1 MSLFPYALFCSFSLK
16 LPRGQHPIKKWV
28 LSIPKKDKM
37 LDGAPR
43 RLCKYHPSLNGA
55 DFCGGGWVIS
65 GLLVDG
71 FGSWF
76 GTNTK
81 LLHGVMGP
89 ISTPND
95 YLNTVFD
102 DAVSLHGSCKTMPSH
117 GSTGK
122 VSTCSSSLST
132 LVLLLTGGD
141 GSFTALKK
149 MIDSEWKHLNLDLLL
164 CFYIKKLCILKN
176 VMSQKHVKV
185 WLKPNINKGYFW
197 KNVHIFVANL
207 FMSNF
212 RNHLIIAAFLPI
224 PLP

>member
-1 MSLFPYALFCSFSLK
+1 MV
-16 LPRGQHPIKKWV
+16 LPEGFANT
-28 LSIPKKDKM
+28 IPAWM
-37 LDGAPR
+37 GLIFVGR
-43 RLCKYHPSLNGA
+43 
-55 DFCGGGWVIS
+55 GWVIS

-122 VSTCSSSLST
+122 VSTCCQFT
-132 LVLLLTGGD
+132 EYTCFTFD
-141 GSFTALKK
+141 GRGWVIYRIKK
-149 MIDSEWKHLNLDLLL
+149 IIDLERKHLNLDLLL
-164 CFYIKKLCILKN
+164 CSYFKKLCILKN
-176 VMSQKHVKV
+176 VMWQKHVKV